1 MNETQ
6 TMTNEQ
12 LAAALGKHRSLSVA
26 FRLPTCAAGL
36 GTIVLFS

>member
-12 LAAALGKHRSLSVA
+12 LAAALGKHRALSV
-26 FRLPTCAAGL
+26 
-36 GTIVLFS
+36 VLAIL